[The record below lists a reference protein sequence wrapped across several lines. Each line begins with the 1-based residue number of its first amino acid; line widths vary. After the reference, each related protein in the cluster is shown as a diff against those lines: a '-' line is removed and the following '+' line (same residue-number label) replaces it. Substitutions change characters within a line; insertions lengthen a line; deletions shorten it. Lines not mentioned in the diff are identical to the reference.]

1 MSKKESLSQY
11 AARITHEAIDKRHA
25 EYEERRKKIMNAY
38 GNAIIKE
45 AQTQKSQYEL
55 KGEIYYDHPSYS
67 GASPV
72 RYVLSD
78 EEREDVM
85 RWLKSEGF
93 TIEEVDLRFIVKW

>member
-1 MSKKESLSQY
+1 MSGKESLSQY
-11 AARITHEAIDKRHA
+11 AARITQEAFDKRNA
-25 EYEERRKKIMNAY
+25 EYEERRQNILNAH

-45 AQTQKSQYEL
+45 AQSQKSQYEL
-55 KGEIYYDHPSYS
+55 KQEIFYDHPSYR

-93 TIEEVDLRFIVKW
+93 TIEAVDLRFIVKW